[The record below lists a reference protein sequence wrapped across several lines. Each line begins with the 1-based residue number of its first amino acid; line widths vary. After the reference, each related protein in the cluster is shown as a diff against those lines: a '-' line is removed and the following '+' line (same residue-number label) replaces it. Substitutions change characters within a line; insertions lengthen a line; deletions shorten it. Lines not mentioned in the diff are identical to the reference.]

1 MEIYRYNYFV
11 NEFPARI
18 FFYAY
23 FSSVKLSVYNIFLQI
38 KLAMVDGITDK
49 QYTDRCISL
58 VNFQQEKFFYVHFL
72 YVKPPVY
79 KFFLLIDD
87 ETFDK

>member
-1 MEIYRYNYFV
+1 
-11 NEFPARI
+11 
-18 FFYAY
+18 
-23 FSSVKLSVYNIFLQI
+23 
-38 KLAMVDGITDK
+38 MVDGITDK
-49 QYTDRCISL
+49 QYTDKCISL
-58 VNFQQEKFFYVHFL
+58 VNFQQEKFFHVHFL

>member
-1 MEIYRYNYFV
+1 
-11 NEFPARI
+11 
-18 FFYAY
+18 
-23 FSSVKLSVYNIFLQI
+23 
-38 KLAMVDGITDK
+38 MVDEITDK

-79 KFFLLIDD
+79 KFLLIDD